1 MGEARMA
8 ANSEAEFRMMFL
20 LNNMDINQEGQ
31 LSSEDRLF
39 SSGTPRYQSENSQV
53 NPFGVVRWEG
63 GRPVYSAQTHHINS
77 QQDQHQHLFTTQ
89 QQQQLLQEQQQQQ
102 FMLQQEQQMLLQ
114 QQQQQQQQRAQIDQ
128 RSPDQ
133 TQER

>member
-1 MGEARMA
+1 MKKTKRFSWLVETDWVWSGVDWAGCQDRLGQDISWPAGRLQTGESTQGQSDTNTGLLRSQEAMA

-53 NPFGVVRWEG
+53 NK
-63 GRPVYSAQTHHINS
+63 T
-77 QQDQHQHLFTTQ
+77 
-89 QQQQLLQEQQQQQ
+89 
-102 FMLQQEQQMLLQ
+102 
-114 QQQQQQQQRAQIDQ
+114 
-128 RSPDQ
+128 
-133 TQER
+133 

>member
-1 MGEARMA
+1 MGRDSHTVRHKHCTAQTMA

-77 QQDQHQHLFTTQ
+77 QQDQHQ
-89 QQQQLLQEQQQQQ
+89 Q
-102 FMLQQEQQMLLQ
+102 FMLQQQQQMLLQ

-128 RSPDQ
+128 RSP
-133 TQER
+133 

>member
-1 MGEARMA
+1 MWRGGVPGVGREISWPAGQTAEYAGTVRLSDTNTAQTMA

-53 NPFGVVRWEG
+53 NK
-63 GRPVYSAQTHHINS
+63 T
-77 QQDQHQHLFTTQ
+77 
-89 QQQQLLQEQQQQQ
+89 
-102 FMLQQEQQMLLQ
+102 
-114 QQQQQQQQRAQIDQ
+114 
-128 RSPDQ
+128 
-133 TQER
+133 